1 MYYMLY
7 SCLPSRRVLAQAN
20 GHPKMAT
27 RRPSPRRAAKHVDSH
42 VLVELLAAV
51 LPVACTDGF
60 NKNKVIFEHSTLDM
74 KREINHE
81 HLSNHFGILGVL
93 LDVNDTGI
101 YCQDD
106 MKVAVAALAAKPS
119 LKGVDIEMESYKLR
133 VMLSHLRIT
142 KARGVPRLAP
152 KVLDNIK
159 VLISKLAP
167 EATRHKKWG

>member
-1 MYYMLY
+1 MLH
-7 SCLPSRRVLAQAN
+7 SCLPSRMVLAQAN

-42 VLVELLAAV
+42 VLVDLLAAV

-60 NKNKVIFEHSTLDM
+60 NKNKVIFEYSTLDM

-93 LDVNDTGI
+93 LDVNDTGV

-106 MKVAVAALAAKPS
+106 MKVAVAALAAKLS

-142 KARGVPRLAP
+142 NARGVPRLAP
-152 KVLDNIK
+152 KVLDSIK
-159 VLISKLAP
+159 VLISKLVP

>member
-1 MYYMLY
+1 MLC
-7 SCLPSRRVLAQAN
+7 SCLPSRRVLALAS

-27 RRPSPRRAAKHVDSH
+27 RRPSPRRAAKHADSH

-60 NKNKVIFEHSTLDM
+60 NKNKVIFEYSTLDM
-74 KREINHE
+74 NREINHE
-81 HLSNHFGILGVL
+81 HLSKHFGIHGVL

-101 YCQDD
+101 HCQDD
-106 MKVAVAALAAKPS
+106 MKVAVAALAAKLG
-119 LKGVDIEMESYKLR
+119 LKGADIEMESYKLR

-152 KVLDNIK
+152 EVLDNTT

-167 EATRHKKWG
+167 EAIRHKKWG

>member
-1 MYYMLY
+1 MLY

-42 VLVELLAAV
+42 VMVELLAAV

-60 NKNKVIFEHSTLDM
+60 NKNKVIFEYSTLDM
-74 KREINHE
+74 KRGINHE

-93 LDVNDTGI
+93 LDANGTGI

-106 MKVAVAALAAKPS
+106 MKVAVAVWAAKLGS
-119 LKGVDIEMESYKLR
+119 KGVDIEMDKLR
-133 VMLSHLRIT
+133 VMLSHFRTT
-142 KARGVPRLAP
+142 KARGVLRLAP
-152 KVLDNIK
+152 EVPDNIK

-167 EATRHKKWG
+167 EAIRHKKWG